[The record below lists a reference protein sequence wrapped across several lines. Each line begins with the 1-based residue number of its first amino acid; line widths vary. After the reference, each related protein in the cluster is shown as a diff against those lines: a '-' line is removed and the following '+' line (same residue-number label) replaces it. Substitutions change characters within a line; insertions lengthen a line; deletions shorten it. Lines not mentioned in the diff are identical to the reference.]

1 MIRLNKTA
9 DIIYDKENLWHGSPQ
24 DQLFSSVRYLTLE
37 IEVSLKISIYSN
49 SGMLLYLNRVLE
61 A

>member
-37 IEVSLKISIYSN
+37 IEVSLKSVFTATVECCCI
-49 SGMLLYLNRVLE
+49 
-61 A
+61 